1 MNTTLIR
8 NRFAAP
14 NNSIDKHDFHLCFL
28 KKAIIQNLFQSG
40 HKNFPICFS
49 VKRIFSSKFSK
60 NFQKSKKNNY
70 LSQFIISFHLFS
82 LIKNK
87 RLVVPVAILE
97 VIKIKIGGKLDNV
110 TFTTV
115 YQLNI
120 LKISNIQYHGTHK
133 VL

>member
-1 MNTTLIR
+1 M
-8 NRFAAP
+8 AAP
-14 NNSIDKHDFHLCFL
+14 NISIDKHDFHLCFL
-28 KKAIIQNLFQSG
+28 EKTITFSRITFLEKKIKF
-40 HKNFPICFS
+40 FVFS
-49 VKRIFSSKFSK
+49 VKNFIFGKIIKKNSK
-60 NFQKSKKNNY
+60 NIY

-97 VIKIKIGGKLDNV
+97 VIKNEIGGKLDNV

-120 LKISNIQYHGTHK
+120 FINQQYRGA
-133 VL
+133 

>member
-1 MNTTLIR
+1 MFSREN
-8 NRFAAP
+8 
-14 NNSIDKHDFHLCFL
+14 H
-28 KKAIIQNLFQSG
+28 
-40 HKNFPICFS
+40 NF
-49 VKRIFSSKFSK
+49 FSK
-60 NFQKSKKNNY
+60 SFLNFFPKKITNYPFSCHKILFFEKKTQNKY

-97 VIKIKIGGKLDNV
+97 VIKNEIGGKLDNV

-120 LKISNIQYHGTHK
+120 LINQQYRGA
-133 VL
+133 

>member
-1 MNTTLIR
+1 MR
-8 NRFAAP
+8 NRLAAP
-14 NNSIDKHDFHLCFL
+14 NISIDKHDFHLCFL
-28 KKAIIQNLFQSG
+28 EKTITFSQNRFSIFPKKIQTILFL
-40 HKNFPICFS
+40 
-49 VKRIFSSKFSK
+49 VTKFY
-60 NFQKSKKNNY
+60 FLKKKTQNKY

-97 VIKIKIGGKLDNV
+97 VIKNEIGGKLDNV

-120 LKISNIQYHGTHK
+120 LINQQYRGA
-133 VL
+133 

>member
-1 MNTTLIR
+1 M
-8 NRFAAP
+8 
-14 NNSIDKHDFHLCFL
+14 
-28 KKAIIQNLFQSG
+28 
-40 HKNFPICFS
+40 FS
-49 VKRIFSSKFSK
+49 RENHIFFSK
-60 NFQKSKKNNY
+60 SFLNFFRKKLQTIPFLVTKFYFLIKKSKNNY

-97 VIKIKIGGKLDNV
+97 VIKNEIGGKLDNV

-120 LKISNIQYHGTHK
+120 LINQQYRGA
-133 VL
+133 

>member
-1 MNTTLIR
+1 MFSREN
-8 NRFAAP
+8 
-14 NNSIDKHDFHLCFL
+14 H
-28 KKAIIQNLFQSG
+28 
-40 HKNFPICFS
+40 NF
-49 VKRIFSSKFSK
+49 FSK
-60 NFQKSKKNNY
+60 LFLNFFQKKITNYPFSWYKILFLDKNSKKNY

-97 VIKIKIGGKLDNV
+97 VIKNEIGGKLDNV

-120 LKISNIQYHGTHK
+120 LINQQYRGA
-133 VL
+133 

>member
-1 MNTTLIR
+1 MFSRENHNFFSKSFLNFSEKIQTILFLVTK
-8 NRFAAP
+8 FY
-14 NNSIDKHDFHLCFL
+14 FL
-28 KKAIIQNLFQSG
+28 KK
-40 HKNFPICFS
+40 
-49 VKRIFSSKFSK
+49 
-60 NFQKSKKNNY
+60 KSKNNY

-97 VIKIKIGGKLDNV
+97 VIKNEIGGKLDNV

-120 LKISNIQYHGTHK
+120 LINQQYRGA
-133 VL
+133 

>member
-1 MNTTLIR
+1 MR
-8 NRFAAP
+8 NRLAAP
-14 NNSIDKHDFHLCFL
+14 NISIDKHDFHLCFL
-28 KKAIIQNLFQSG
+28 EKTITYSQN
-40 HKNFPICFS
+40 CFS
-49 VKRIFSSKFSK
+49 IFFPKKITNYPFSWYEILFLDK
-60 NFQKSKKNNY
+60 NSKKNY

-97 VIKIKIGGKLDNV
+97 VIKNEIGGKLDNV

-120 LKISNIQYHGTHK
+120 LINQQYRGA
-133 VL
+133 

>member
-1 MNTTLIR
+1 MR
-8 NRFAAP
+8 NRLAAP
-14 NNSIDKHDFHLCFL
+14 NISIDKHDFHLCFL
-28 KKAIIQNLFQSG
+28 EKTITFSQNRFSIFFRKKLQTILFL
-40 HKNFPICFS
+40 
-49 VKRIFSSKFSK
+49 VTKFYFLK
-60 NFQKSKKNNY
+60 KKSKNNY

-97 VIKIKIGGKLDNV
+97 VIKNEIGGKLDNV

-120 LKISNIQYHGTHK
+120 LINQQYRGA
-133 VL
+133 

>member
-1 MNTTLIR
+1 MVTKIFQ
-8 NRFAAP
+8 FA
-14 NNSIDKHDFHLCFL
+14 SQSKEYFL
-28 KKAIIQNLFQSG
+28 Q
-40 HKNFPICFS
+40 
-49 VKRIFSSKFSK
+49 
-60 NFQKSKKNNY
+60 NFQKIFKSQKKNNY

-110 TFTTV
+110 TFITV

-120 LKISNIQYHGTHK
+120 
-133 VL
+133 